1 MKIHGTI
8 ALALLL
14 VILASPSGQ
23 ADNYVSWKGGFY
35 ITYPDHWKQID
46 YQTVDVFLYVNQAD
60 RDALDYEAVFA
71 DSSSRPFFEG
81 SYVILTL
88 DTVAE
93 MSQLYIDS
101 ALRDLEE
108 AFNRSFTYSS
118 VADFFADTETNTL
131 NYDDEKRLVTIISD
145 VVKDGQV
152 IKKNLM
158 MMQFYEKG
166 MASFYLYSPD
176 SLFEQAKG
184 LLHDMVISFS
194 TENIEAAAGSQI
206 VRVADAA
213 PEQETA
219 QPDDSEDSSKIYL
232 IVGVAL
238 AMILFVVIR
247 RLK

>member
-1 MKIHGTI
+1 LRTHGTI

-14 VILASPSGQ
+14 VILASPTIL

-46 YQTVDVFLYVNQAD
+46 YQTVDVFLYVNKAD
-60 RDALDYEAVFA
+60 QDALDYEAVFA

-101 ALRDLEE
+101 TLRDLEQT
-108 AFNRSFTYSS
+108 FNRSFTYTP
-118 VADFFADTETNTL
+118 VADFLANPETNIL
-131 NYDDEKRLVTIISD
+131 NYDDEKRLVTILNDI
-145 VVKDGQV
+145 VRDGQV

-176 SLFEQAKG
+176 SLYEQARG
-184 LLHDMVISFS
+184 LLHDMVTSFS
-194 TENIEAAAGSQI
+194 TENIEAAAESPI

-213 PEQETA
+213 PKQETV

>member
-1 MKIHGTI
+1 
-8 ALALLL
+8 
-14 VILASPSGQ
+14 LASPTGL

-46 YQTVDVFLYVNQAD
+46 YQTVDVFLYVNKAD
-60 RDALDYEAVFA
+60 QDALDYEAVFA

-101 ALRDLEE
+101 ALRDLEQT
-108 AFNRSFTYSS
+108 FKRSFTYSP
-118 VADFFADTETNTL
+118 VADFLANPETNIL
-131 NYDDEKRLVTIISD
+131 NYDDEKRLVTILSD
-145 VVKDGQV
+145 IVRDGQV

-176 SLFEQAKG
+176 SLYEQARG
-184 LLHDMVISFS
+184 LLHDMVTSFS
-194 TENIEAAAGSQI
+194 TENIEAAVESQI

-213 PEQETA
+213 PKQETV
-219 QPDDSEDSSKIYL
+219 QPDDSEGSTKIYL